1 MSTSPIS
8 LKELER
14 KAFRSAY
21 QDGLLDIYWG
31 GMIASFT
38 VFADTLYG
46 TDSLTSW
53 QRLLIYLF
61 GCGFSSLIFWVG
73 KRFITLPRI
82 GQVKFG
88 PARKRRIRTLI
99 IVLSVIVGIQVAF
112 FAFQLAL
119 WQIPALRSW
128 FGFLALP
135 QDMGKLIVAVVG
147 ALFVGPSMTVMAY
160 FIDFPRGYYI
170 AAVTSL
176 AVFCMIWFDN
186 ALFYLAAGLLII
198 LPGIFLFI
206 RFLLQHPLPP
216 RELQNG

>member
-1 MSTSPIS
+1 MTTTPIS

-14 KAFRSAY
+14 KAFRSTY
-21 QDGLLDIYWG
+21 QDGLLDIYMG
-31 GMIASFT
+31 GTIASFT

-46 TDSLTSW
+46 VDSLTSW
-53 QRLLIYLF
+53 QRVFIFLV
-61 GCGFSSLIFWVG
+61 GCVISNLIFWVG
-73 KRFITLPRI
+73 KKFITLPRI

-99 IVLSVIVGIQVAF
+99 IVLSVVVGIQVAI

-119 WQIPALRSW
+119 WQIPALHSW

-135 QDMGKLIVAVVG
+135 QDMGKLVVAVVG
-147 ALFVGPSMTVMAY
+147 ALFVGPGFTVMAY

-176 AVFCMIWFDN
+176 AVFCMIWFEN